1 METFIR
7 KFNIDTS
14 ICAGLIDYHNNN
26 FEYREAGKLADYA
39 HGGPVLDKSTKD
51 SLDVYFFGSSKDGR
65 IIKYFQAL
73 TDCLIDYRKHYN
85 LNDYESALANN
96 IQYYPPGGG
105 FKKWHCERPTYGSSN
120 SIVVQRALVYMT
132 YLNDVKDG
140 GETEFKYQQV
150 KVKPEKGLTLIWPS
164 DFTHTHRG
172 VPSPTEE
179 KWIATG
185 WFNIL

>member
-14 ICAGLIDYHNNN
+14 ICDGLIEYHNNN

-39 HGGPVLDKSTKD
+39 HGGPVLDKSYKD

-65 IIKYFQAL
+65 ILKYFKLLAE
-73 TDCLIDYRKHYN
+73 CLKEYVQHYG
-85 LNDYESALANN
+85 LKQYETALANN

-105 FKKWHCERPTYGSSN
+105 FKKWHCERPTYGSPS

-150 KVKPEKGLTLIWPS
+150 KVKPKKGLTLIWPS

-172 VPSPTEE
+172 IPAPTEE